1 MIDRRFAALRNY
13 RCCAR
18 AEVEGTPH
26 HYLLA
31 IYVGLL
37 AELSCVRSAI
47 MEEFSVAA
55 KANAQRFLARFA
67 DKPVPTIKVDA
78 PPPLPLHWPRIA
90 EYELEGTVLDMV
102 RCYLAVK

>member
-1 MIDRRFAALRNY
+1 MIDRRHERIAQLLLLR
-13 RCCAR
+13 AR
-18 AEVEGTPH
+18 PIATCM
-26 HYLLA
+26 LR
-31 IYVGLL
+31 LL
-37 AELSCVRSAI
+37 AELSCGRSAV

-55 KANAQRFLARFA
+55 KANAQKFLAGFA

-90 EYELEGTVLDMV
+90 DYELEGTVLDMV